1 MNVTNSVALNVAV
14 NVLEKPISQVAHAL
28 GVPSSVDVPA
38 LVKGAAT
45 VAMLYSMPTAAAAGL
60 LAVGSTT
67 GLLGSQ
73 LDVFA

>member
-60 LAVGSTT
+60 LTLGSAT
-67 GLLGSQ
+67 GMLGSQ

>member
-1 MNVTNSVALNVAV
+1 LNVTNSVALNVAV

-28 GVPSSVDVPA
+28 GVPDSVDVPA

-45 VAMLYSMPTAAAAGL
+45 VVMLYSMPTAAAAGL
-60 LAVGSTT
+60 LTLGSAT
-67 GLLGSQ
+67 GMLGSQ